1 MGGEELRE
9 AVEEHFLDK
18 KPKEKGTVGKLLSLF
33 SKKER
38 KQFVLMTVAIL
49 LMAFMEVGGVG
60 AIGPFMSVAA
70 DPSVIQTNR
79 ILHSIYTFIGIEDV
93 RYFIAILGVAF
104 FLIILGT
111 NAVTTVVMF
120 FMHRWSNMRSYTLG
134 RRLMSQYLYQP
145 YSYFLDHNTSELS
158 KNILAEVQQVL
169 TQAIRPGMEL
179 IARGMVAGAILLFL
193 FISSPLVALVVTV
206 VLGGSYALVFGL
218 LRKKLTS
225 IGKYIRKYNLERFK
239 YSGEAFGAIKD
250 VKILGKEPV
259 FEEQFAY
266 SSRRFARQQANRQIV
281 TSLPRYIIEA
291 IAIGLV
297 VLLIVVFAVS
307 GANIAEVIPLISIYA
322 FAGFRLMPALRIIFK
337 NAGAIRTAGPIIH
350 ALYQDIYKN
359 AEEVEASRNEAER
372 LYSTSERLAFNN
384 EVILKNIHFSYPSSP
399 APVLNNISI
408 SIQKNSTIA
417 FIGSTGCG
425 KTTLVDIILGLL
437 KSEGTIEV
445 DGDKIDSGNI
455 RNWQL
460 NFGYVPQQIFLA
472 DDTVSRNIAFGV
484 KPDEIDFESVKRAA
498 KIAHLDDFIMKQL
511 PEEYD
516 TLVGERGVRLSGG
529 QRQRIGIAR
538 ALYHDPDILVLDE
551 ATSALDN
558 MTEVAVMDAINELM
572 GEKTIIM
579 IAHRLTTVENADVIY
594 MLEKGRVIA
603 SGSYD
608 KLMQNSQEFRD
619 LAKINS

>member
-1 MGGEELRE
+1 ME
-9 AVEEHFLDK
+9 K
-18 KPKEKGTVGKLLSLF
+18 KPKEKGTIGKLLSLF

-38 KQFVLMTVAIL
+38 KQFVLMTIAIL
-49 LMAFMEVGGVG
+49 FMAMMEVGGVG

-70 DPSVIQTNR
+70 DPSVIQTNSV
-79 ILHSIYTFIGIEDV
+79 LNSIYTFTGIKDV
-93 RYFIAILGVAF
+93 RYFIAFLGIAF

-111 NAVTTVVMF
+111 NAITTVVMF

-179 IARGMVAGAILLFL
+179 IARGMVSGAILLFL
-193 FISSPLVALVVTV
+193 FISSPVVALVVTV

-307 GANIAEVIPLISIYA
+307 GANIAEVIPLISVYA

-337 NAGAIRTAGPIIH
+337 NAGTIRTAGPIIQ
-350 ALYQDIYKN
+350 ALYEDIYNN
-359 AEEVEASRNEAER
+359 ADDVEASRIEAER
-372 LYSTSERLAFNN
+372 LYESRERFDFSKEIRL
-384 EVILKNIHFSYPSSP
+384 INIRFSYPTSP
-399 APVLNNISI
+399 SPVLNNINLSI
-408 SIQKNSTIA
+408 KRNNTVA

-437 KSEGTIEV
+437 KSEGSIKV
-445 DGDKIDSGNI
+445 DGEPITPGKI

-472 DDTVSRNIAFGV
+472 DDTVTRNIAFGV
-484 KPDEIDFESVKRAA
+484 KPEQIDFEAVKKAA
-498 KIAHLDDFIMKQL
+498 KIAHLDSFIVNDM
-511 PEEYD
+511 PDEYD

-579 IAHRLTTVENADVIY
+579 IAHRLTTVEKADVIY
-594 MLEKGRVIA
+594 MLEKGRILA
-603 SGSYD
+603 SGNYEE
-608 KLMQNSQEFRD
+608 LMQNSREFRD